1 LPLGLETHAT
11 RGAAERAVAAEIA
24 ALLKQKPQAV
34 LGLATGNTPTG
45 VYRELARLRREEGLD
60 LARASTFNLDEYC
73 GLAPTSPRSF
83 HTWMRERLFD
93 HVNLDPRRTH
103 LPDGLVREA
112 ELERHC
118 EDYERAICA
127 AGSIDLLLLGIG
139 RNGHIGFNEP
149 GSELWTRTRR
159 VELHAWTRADAAEEF
174 GGLAHV
180 PTHAISMG
188 IATILEARSIRV
200 LAFGTR
206 KSALVAR
213 TLTGPVGASWPA
225 SWLRT
230 HPDARIVADREAA
243 G

>member
-1 LPLGLETHAT
+1 
-11 RGAAERAVAAEIA
+11 
-24 ALLKQKPQAV
+24 
-34 LGLATGNTPTG
+34 
-45 VYRELARLRREEGLD
+45 
-60 LARASTFNLDEYC
+60 
-73 GLAPTSPRSF
+73 
-83 HTWMRERLFD
+83 MRERLFD

-174 GGLAHV
+174 GGVDHV
-180 PTHAISMG
+180 RRTPSRWASPRSSRR
-188 IATILEARSIRV
+188 ARSACWPSARASPRWWRARSPARWGRAGPRAGYAPTPT
-200 LAFGTR
+200 LASSPTAKRRG
-206 KSALVAR
+206 
-213 TLTGPVGASWPA
+213 
-225 SWLRT
+225 
-230 HPDARIVADREAA
+230 
-243 G
+243 